1 MNLDTYVETATRPRH
16 QILAVEIET
25 TVNSKKDQIT
35 QAKSHSSRVKGQV
48 DKMQVA
54 KWTSSYKAKVADD
67 GILTNI
73 EQSHQQCTRL
83 TVAPG
88 LVVKRRW
95 SESHIR
101 RSEPHENKET
111 ELRQI

>member
-1 MNLDTYVETATRPRH
+1 MNSDTYVETATRPRH

-54 KWTSSYKAKVADD
+54 K
-67 GILTNI
+67 
-73 EQSHQQCTRL
+73 
-83 TVAPG
+83 
-88 LVVKRRW
+88 
-95 SESHIR
+95 
-101 RSEPHENKET
+101 
-111 ELRQI
+111 